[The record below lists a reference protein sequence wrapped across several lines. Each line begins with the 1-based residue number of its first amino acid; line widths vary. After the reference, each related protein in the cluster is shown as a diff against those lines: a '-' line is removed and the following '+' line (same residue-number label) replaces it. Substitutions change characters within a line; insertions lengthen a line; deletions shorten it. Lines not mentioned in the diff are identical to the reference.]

1 MSSIT
6 QQQQQQQEEDIGEH
20 SNDDCVLCGKLWD
33 SSCTG
38 WPLCDAPGCP
48 NTCCNGCS
56 SVLIVAEHFYCPP
69 CASLG
74 TSAAAAV
81 GGAVASA
88 VAVCSE
94 LVDHLP
100 LSSKA
105 LQTILRNL
113 IKDPSNPKYRKL
125 RLRNKKVRELIDLD
139 PCRRLL
145 TLIGF
150 TETTETTQTQQDNKE
165 PVLLLLDETMINAS
179 ELQQLLEIFEGLES
193 PKEHDT
199 TEDVQA
205 HDTTEDGEES
215 KAKRQKT
222 TDEQEED

>member
-1 MSSIT
+1 MTSLT
-6 QQQQQQQEEDIGEH
+6 QQQQEEDIGEH
-20 SNDDCVLCGKLWD
+20 SNDDCVLCGRLWD
-33 SSCTG
+33 PSCTG

-94 LVDHLP
+94 LVDNLP

-125 RLRNKKVRELIDLD
+125 RLRNKKVIELIDLD

-145 TLIGF
+145 TLVGF
-150 TETTETTQTQQDNKE
+150 TETQTQQDKE
-165 PVLLLLDETMINAS
+165 PVLLLLDETPLNVS
-179 ELQQLLEIFEGLES
+179 ELQRLLEIFEGLES

-199 TEDVQA
+199 TED
-205 HDTTEDGEES
+205 GEES

-222 TDEQEED
+222 TNAQEED